1 MGLPVTVYRWDD
13 VGAPN
18 ISTMFRS
25 NVLNVIKKCLVEGY
39 GSTAPLGWA
48 IEAETPGESIVFSNA
63 DRTGFARISSS
74 VTTTYA
80 PMNILT
86 SSEFTPPST
95 MSKFGYSKTIQ
106 PGSNENA
113 WILIGTSKGF
123 YFQTWRIGANNNS
136 RETSLL
142 NGQCV
147 WIGEIDSFFAPDPFA
162 MTSVCNNVNT
172 NDSSATKNESIGAS
186 DNGWWANRFYDLD
199 NTGQYADYKIGHG
212 FVGTVGTDW
221 QKNAGTPESTGVPIM
236 LQDVIIRGGGNPYDL
251 DYYNKTLAN
260 SLTRPFVRGKLPGL
274 YRLSCCLFSDQPW
287 PTIYN
292 ANGVDYYCVPSEYG
306 VTTMIKLDSW
316 YD

>member
-1 MGLPVTVYRWDD
+1 MGLPVTVYSWDD

-18 ISTMFRS
+18 ISTMYRS
-25 NVLNVIKKCLVEGY
+25 VILNVLKKCLVEGY
-39 GSTAPLGWA
+39 GSKAPLGWA
-48 IEAETPGESIVFSNA
+48 IEEEVSGERITFSNA
-63 DRTGFARISSS
+63 DRKGFARVGSS

-80 PMNILT
+80 SMYFLT
-86 SSEFTPPST
+86 ACEFTAPAT
-95 MSKFGYSKTIQ
+95 LSKIGYLKYFQ

-123 YFQTWRIGANNNS
+123 YFQTWRTGANNNS
-136 RETSLL
+136 KETSLI

-147 WIGEIDSFFAPDPFA
+147 WIGEIDPFFAPDPFA
-162 MTSVCNNVNT
+162 MTSVCNNLNG
-172 NDSSATKNESIGAS
+172 NDTSASKAESIGAS

-212 FVGTVGTDW
+212 VVGAAGTDW
-221 QKNAGTPESTGVPIM
+221 TKNVGTPESTGVPIM
-236 LQDVIIRGGGNPYDL
+236 LQDVLIRGGGNPYDL
-251 DYYNKTLAN
+251 DYYSKALAN
-260 SLTRPFVRGKLPGL
+260 SLTRPFIRGKLPGL
-274 YRLSCCLFSDQPW
+274 YRMSCCLFADQPW

-306 VTTMIKLDSW
+306 VNTMIKLDTW

>member
-13 VGAPN
+13 AGAPN
-18 ISTMFRS
+18 ITTMFRS
-25 NVLNVIKKCLVEGY
+25 GILNVIKKCLVEGY
-39 GSTAPLGWA
+39 GSKSPLGWG
-48 IEAETPGESIVFSNA
+48 IAEEIVGERITFSTA
-63 DRTGFARISSS
+63 GATGFARIGSNSVSS
-74 VTTTYA
+74 YA
-80 PMNILT
+80 SMYFLT
-86 SSEFTPPST
+86 GSEFTPPST
-95 MSKFGYSKTIQ
+95 LSKLGNFKFFQ

-123 YFQTWRIGANNNS
+123 YFQTWRIGANNNA
-136 RETSLL
+136 REISLI
-142 NGQCV
+142 NGQCIWV
-147 WIGEIDSFFAPDPFA
+147 GEIDSFFAPDPFA
-162 MTSVCNNVNT
+162 MTSVCNNLN
-172 NDSSATKNESIGAS
+172 SSDTSGTKNESIGAS

-199 NTGQYADYKIGHG
+199 NSGQYAEYKIGHG
-212 FVGTVGTDW
+212 FVAAAGTDW

-251 DYYNKTLAN
+251 DYYNKTQAN

-274 YRLSCCLFSDQPW
+274 FRLSCCLFSDQPW